1 MPTYGGGPNPPVRLD
16 KWQNIINVSWNLNI
30 SELSIISL
38 YQAAGTQIVS
48 GYFDFCARMDFFQAQ
63 QRWGG
68 GSEEISPTYNGVIG
82 PFWGFTPTP
91 ISCRAENREGYHRL
105 DSVADNTSDFEL
117 PLLTYS
123 GTDENGNPKC
133 ISMNRWDGSPANDNY
148 ASLDPNDIGRM
159 FLWYCGDPDVA
170 SNAPARYTTF
180 IVNNEHVSRY
190 FFSNT
195 GYPRRGGGL
204 GQNKGQPN
212 FTVQLI
218 AFPTSGSGGHDNFR
232 IRVAN
237 VSTGKDPTIQSQLQF
252 GPNNEVQLTNARFTG
267 YTDMEF
273 ADGNYLDWFSG
284 GLYSFDRTDVYIL
297 NNIEEWQNGPRNTP
311 W

>member
-38 YQAAGTQIVS
+38 YQANSEGAIVS

-63 QRWGG
+63 QRWAG
-68 GSEEISPTYNGVIG
+68 GSDEISPTYNGVIG

-91 ISCRAENREGYHRL
+91 ISTRAENREGYYRL
-105 DSVADNTSDFEL
+105 DTGGDPVETYRL
-117 PLLTYS
+117 PAMTYS
-123 GTDENGNPKC
+123 GTDQNGNPKN
-133 ISMNRWDGSPANDNY
+133 ISLNGWDTADDNY
-148 ASLDPNDIGRM
+148 SSLSDPDDLGRM
-159 FLWYCGDPDVA
+159 FLWYCGDPDVG

-180 IVNNEHVSRY
+180 IVNNQHVSRY
-190 FFSNT
+190 FFANT

-218 AFPTSGSGGHDNFR
+218 AFPKGSSGSSQFR

-237 VSTGKDPTIQSQLQF
+237 VRHGKDPTVQSALQF
-252 GPNNEVQLTNARFTG
+252 GANQEVQLTNARFTG

-273 ADGNYLDWFSG
+273 ADGNYLNWFSG
-284 GLYSFDRTDVYIL
+284 GLYSFDRTSFEIL
-297 NNIEEWQNGPRNTP
+297 NNIEEWQNSARVTP